1 MMSKATAVFL
11 VIAAALLNGCSNQS
25 TSGGEFESQLLEAL
39 GKVGLTRDALIE
51 PKVPYPVSPKARL
64 ALVDQVMQD
73 PPSMIPISRRAID
86 LDPNLGRGAYLSGL
100 LRLLGQNAAPADATK
115 SDSYTID
122 SLIPLLSG
130 SDRATVTDPPP
141 QWETTNPAAIAVRT
155 LLFEADQAR
164 KAWERSGGTPT
175 PAELTAI
182 QAHIQGSLTDRGT
195 NPDPHRLLTDA
206 YHSVG
211 ERQDLGALTSAAV
224 RLLSAVERNL
234 EALRQAKP
242 DEVTGEWQTPMGRIK
257 VTGTGD
263 DAHAGAY
270 LLLIDLGG
278 NDTYQDVARSVDPA
292 NVSIVIDLSGDDAVT
307 WDKAQGPGAGLLGMG
322 AWLDLAGND
331 RYQGQHMGLGVGLL
345 GTGLFW
351 DAGGNDT
358 YHAQA
363 LSQGVGQ
370 YGVGAFLDD
379 HGNDHYRA
387 ALHAQGYGGPGGIGM
402 LIDQEGN
409 DVYACD
415 DVFPDSNTKR
425 AARHLETRYLSM
437 CQGYGFGLREDIS
450 GGIGLLMDRNGN
462 DSYVSDI
469 FGQGA
474 AYWFGFG
481 ALIDAQGDDRYQA
494 YEHAQGEGLHLSA
507 GLLADWGGNDDY
519 SGHEHVQGVGM
530 DRSAGLLYE
539 NSGDDSYHAHRESQG
554 AGLKS
559 LGVGLLIEKTGHDS
573 YQAMTDSQGYSGRPE
588 PGFPDNEWPTGIL
601 LDLAG
606 ENHFDIPYADQVD
619 AHGRIQNNQ
628 GIAIDYG
635 KKP

>member
-1 MMSKATAVFL
+1 MTKATAVFL
-11 VIAAALLNGCSNQS
+11 IIAVAFLNGCSNQ
-25 TSGGEFESQLLEAL
+25 TAPGEEFESQILEAL

-51 PKVPYPVSPKARL
+51 PKVPYPVSTKARL
-64 ALVDQVMQD
+64 TLVDQIMHD
-73 PPSMIPISRRAID
+73 PPSMIPLSRQAID
-86 LDPNLGRGAYLSGL
+86 LDPNRGRGAYLNGL
-100 LRLLGQNAAPADATK
+100 LRLLKLNVAQIDATETP
-115 SDSYTID
+115 SYPID
-122 SLIPLLSG
+122 TLIPLLSD
-130 SDRATVTDPPP
+130 SDRAAIPDPPS
-141 QWETTNPAAIAVRT
+141 QWATTNPAAIALRA
-155 LLFEADQAR
+155 LIFEADQAR

-175 PAELTAI
+175 PEELSAI

-195 NPDPHRLLTDA
+195 SPDPHRLLIEA
-206 YHSVG
+206 YHNVG
-211 ERQDLGALTSAAV
+211 ERQNLDALASAAV
-224 RLLSAVERNL
+224 WLLSAVEHSL
-234 EALRQAKP
+234 GALRQAKP
-242 DEVTGEWQTPMGRIK
+242 DEITGEWQTPMGRIK

-263 DAHAGAY
+263 DTHTGAY

-278 NDTYQDVARSVDPA
+278 NDTYQDVARPVSPA
-292 NVSIVIDLSGDDAVT
+292 DVSIVIDLYGDDTVK
-307 WDKAQGPGAGLLGMG
+307 WDKVQGPGAGLLGTG
-322 AWLDLAGND
+322 VWLDLAGND
-331 RYQGQHMGLGVGLL
+331 QYQGQQLGLGVGLL

-363 LSQGVGQ
+363 LTQGVGQ
-370 YGVGAFLDD
+370 YGIGAFFDD
-379 HGNDHYRA
+379 HGDDHYRA

-415 DVFPDSNTKR
+415 NVFPDPNTKR
-425 AARHLETRYLSM
+425 ATRHLETRYLSM
-437 CQGYGFGLREDIS
+437 CQGYGFGLRADIS

-469 FGQGA
+469 FAQGA

-494 YEHAQGEGLHLSA
+494 YEHAQGDGLHLSA
-507 GLLADWGGNDDY
+507 GLLADWGGNDSY

-530 DRSAGLLYE
+530 DRSVGILYE
-539 NSGDDSYHAHRESQG
+539 DAGDDSYSARRESQG

-559 LGVGLLIEKTGHDS
+559 LGVGLLIEKTGNDS
-573 YQAMTDSQGYSGRPE
+573 YRALTDAQGYSGRPE
-588 PGFPDNEWPTGIL
+588 PGFPDNEWPAGIL

-606 ENHFDIPYADQVD
+606 ENSFDLPYADNVD
-619 AHGRIQNNQ
+619 RKGRVQNKQ

-635 KKP
+635 KTP